1 MQCPC
6 VDSMKEGPCGAVFI
20 KAYRCFLE
28 SDEEPKGSDCYESFV
43 EMHNCVESHPD
54 DYKLNEEEDEE
65 ALRALET
72 GGGPEEELGVEKSTK
87 ENSSEAPKAEPTAQE
102 VTSSKPSS
110 KDTAKEE
117 TVS

>member
-1 MQCPC
+1 
-6 VDSMKEGPCGAVFI
+6 
-20 KAYRCFLE
+20 
-28 SDEEPKGSDCYESFV
+28 
-43 EMHNCVESHPD
+43 MHNCVESHPD